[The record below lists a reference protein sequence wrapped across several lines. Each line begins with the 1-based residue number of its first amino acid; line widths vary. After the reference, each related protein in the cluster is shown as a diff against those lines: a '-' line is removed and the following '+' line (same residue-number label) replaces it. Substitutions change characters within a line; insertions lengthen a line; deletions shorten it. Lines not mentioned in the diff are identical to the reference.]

1 MVLKMEERRDFW
13 DLVSQLEIK
22 REQIS
27 KENLEAIQ
35 KIINQVIGVMICT
48 KNPSAVDYKEALRA
62 LKKVLEK
69 EKIEL

>member
-1 MVLKMEERRDFW
+1 MVLKMEEKREFW
-13 DLVSQLEIK
+13 NLVNQLER
-22 REQIS
+22 RERIS

-48 KNPSAVDYKEALRA
+48 GNPSAVDYKEALRA